1 MSLLIPTSGAEPLLR
16 ADKLSLRDPQRR
28 TILLT
33 RYTGLRRA
41 IKDMGYQPETI
52 EELEHEGRRLVLA
65 EKVYALLLIYCGL
78 NHEQALGALM
88 ECCGV
93 VMSDGMIR
101 RRAKALAN
109 MPVHHY
115 IKQAVAAVLRAQNT
129 PLDLSPER
137 TLEELV
143 AVAQGNL
150 LDVASWSPEGGLQLR
165 NSEELTRAQGA
176 AINTLKRTV
185 GRDGSVSW
193 EVKMHDKSKSLEM
206 LMKHFGLMTEKV
218 EVTVDE
224 SRASRIEAARRRMA
238 LEGGERPAIEHE
250 GSARAER
257 E

>member
-1 MSLLIPTSGAEPLLR
+1 MSLLAPTSGAEPLLR
-16 ADKLSLRDPQRR
+16 ADKLSLRDPRRR
-28 TILLT
+28 TVLLT

-41 IKDMGYQPETI
+41 IKDMGYRPEVV
-52 EELEHEGRRLVLA
+52 EEIEHEGRPLVLA

-78 NHEQALGALM
+78 NHQQALAALM

-93 VMSDGMIR
+93 VMSEWMIKQRAR
-101 RRAKALAN
+101 RL
-109 MPVHHY
+109 MDTPLHHY
-115 IKQAVAAVLRAQNT
+115 IKRAVAGILRAQNT

-150 LDVASWSPEGGLQLR
+150 LDVASWSLAGGLQVR
-165 NSEELTRAQGA
+165 NSDELTREQGA

-193 EVKMHDKSKSLEM
+193 EVKMHDKNKSLEM
-206 LMKHFGLMTEKV
+206 LMKHFGLMTEKI

-238 LEGGERPAIEHE
+238 LEHEGRPAIEHE
-250 GSARAER
+250 GSARAEH